1 MNLSIKGVKN
11 RPLRHTA
18 ISVSQW
24 PVRTFLMWLVLACL
38 LPGVLG
44 ATGLFVYQ
52 YRQGR
57 AQQAK
62 DTIQTARALVQ
73 AVDNHLLRAQAVVET
88 LSVSEALA
96 RHDFAVFHQQARRA
110 VALSGLGTNIVLRD
124 EAGVQ
129 ILNTALEFGKPAQ
142 ALPAPEQV
150 RAVFA
155 TGKPAISQVFIGPV
169 LKRPIMSVDVPVIIN
184 GKISYD
190 LGVGIL
196 PRHFNLLLKAQGLPS
211 DWIAAVFD
219 RTGTIAGRTH
229 SPEKFVGLKAASK
242 LLQSMVASSE
252 GTVETTTLE
261 GIQVQSFYS
270 RSPTTNWRVAI
281 GIPVRTIEV
290 ALLRNLSLLALGV
303 AALFGVSL
311 LLARFMS
318 QRIAHSI
325 TALTSPA
332 IALGDGQSVQVPE
345 VHIKEAAE
353 VASAIGRAADLLQE
367 RSAALQK
374 SEGDLRQLIAAIPGT
389 VWTAT
394 RDGTIDF
401 ISQQWLDYTGRSIA
415 SQLGAGFLDPIH
427 PEDREDLMRT
437 WQDAVTRAEN
447 FHAEYRLRRRDG
459 TYRWFKSWGTSIL
472 DQHGHCIR
480 WLGIVTDINDL
491 KEAEEALQRINADL
505 ENRISEKEQA
515 EAKVRVAYQHL
526 RETHEQ
532 LIQMEKLS
540 ALGTLVGGVAH
551 EINNPLMGIK
561 GYIEYVSDKLD
572 EGRPKEI
579 LRRASAEVDRIGRI
593 VKNMLVFSRSKS
605 SLSLDD
611 VDLVEAVNKT
621 IALVEADLRHQNIEL
636 RISVP
641 ATPVMAKGN
650 MDNIQQAVL
659 NLILNA
665 RDALKQHPL
674 PHKVDVSVRNEGN
687 GLCVISVTDNG
698 PGIPESIKTRIFDPF
713 FTTKPAGQGTGLG
726 LAVTR
731 QLIEASGGSI
741 DVGTAASGGAAF
753 VITVTAAEKANT
765 E

>member
-1 MNLSIKGVKN
+1 
-11 RPLRHTA
+11 
-18 ISVSQW
+18 
-24 PVRTFLMWLVLACL
+24 MWLVLACL

-96 RHDFAVFHQQARRA
+96 RYDFAVFHQQARRA

-229 SPEKFVGLKAASK
+229 SPEQLVGLKATPR
-242 LLQSMVASSE
+242 LLQAMMASSE

-261 GIQVQSFYS
+261 GIEVQSFYS

-290 ALLRNLSLLALGV
+290 TLLRNLSLLALGV

-345 VHIKEAAE
+345 VRIKEAAE

-401 ISQQWLDYTGRSIA
+401 ISQQWLDYTGKSIA
-415 SQLGAGFLDPIH
+415 SQLGAGFLDAIH

-447 FHAEYRLRRRDG
+447 FHAEYRLRRHDG
-459 TYRWFKSWGTSIL
+459 AYRWFKSWGTSIL

-572 EGRPKEI
+572 EGRSKEI

-636 RISVP
+636 RISIP